1 MNIYGVSFDR
11 VGKVHKFSSEEEFKR
26 GEMVIAESEFGIE
39 LGEIVKVFKDD
50 VQEEK
55 PEKSILRKAT
65 FDDMDAQTQ
74 NEKDAKVALK
84 ISKEKVLEHDLPM
97 KMLRAKYVLD
107 RSKLV
112 FFFSADGRVDFRALV
127 KELAT
132 VFKTRIELRQIGIRD
147 AAKIIG
153 GIGLC
158 GMQTCCSRFERDFKS
173 ITLKYAKAQQLM
185 INPSK
190 ISGACG
196 RLLCCLAFEN
206 DNYLEILKDIPDV
219 GDKIE
224 YEDAQYVV
232 SELNIFHKTLKARNA
247 EGKMIVLP
255 FDEVIKLLKKDDE
268 NKKNKEEEECDSN
281 S

>member
-1 MNIYGVSFDR
+1 MKLYGVAFDR
-11 VGKVHKFSSEEEFKR
+11 VGKVHKFSSEDEYKR
-26 GEMVIAESEFGIE
+26 GEMVIAESEFGLE
-39 LGEIVKVFKDD
+39 LGEIVKVF
-50 VQEEK
+50 EESDEEV
-55 PEKSILRKAT
+55 EKAILRKAT
-65 FDDMDAQTQ
+65 FEDMDTQTQ
-74 NEKDAKVALK
+74 NDKDAKIALE
-84 ISKEKVLEHDLPM
+84 ISKEKVVEHALPM

-132 VFKTRIELRQIGIRD
+132 VFKTRIELRQVGIRD
-147 AAKIIG
+147 AAKMIG

-158 GMQTCCSRFERDFKS
+158 GRQTCCSLFERDFKS

-206 DNYLEILKDIPDV
+206 DTYLEILKDMPDV
-219 GDKIE
+219 GEKIE
-224 YEDAQYVV
+224 YKDEEYVV
-232 SELNIFHKTLKARNA
+232 SELNIFHKTLKARSP
-247 EGKMIVLP
+247 EGKIIVLP
-255 FDEVIKLLKKDDE
+255 FEEVLKLT
-268 NKKNKEEEECDSN
+268 KNKVENGENEECN
-281 S
+281 SKS